1 MATGWQLRIGQE
13 DYGRLHAHLFQ
24 ADRDEHAAV
33 IAAGIVRTARGTRL
47 LTREVFRARDG
58 VDFVPGHRS
67 YRRLVPEFVNA
78 KIRHCRDEGLI
89 YLAAHSHPGTG
100 AVQFSSDDLL
110 SHERGYPALLDISG
124 AEVGALVLSEDHL
137 AGDIWAPDRSRR
149 EIDETVVVGRNI
161 DLLHPGPPPIS
172 VGIDPLHDRA
182 VRWFGER
189 GQDRLS
195 RTRVAV
201 IGAGG
206 VGQQLV
212 GMLARLGV
220 GSIVVIEPE
229 RIEPT
234 NLPRM
239 PEARRLDAMMMLR
252 RLGALE
258 RLADRLSTSKVALAR
273 RVARRAS
280 PEVEFVGIRENVVE
294 PAASR
299 ALVDCDFIFLAA
311 DSHQARQMTNAVAY
325 QFLIPAIQV
334 GTRIEVDAESGEVGE
349 IRGNVRR
356 VLPDLGCLLCN
367 RLISAERLAEEALPA
382 AERRRNRYLDE
393 VPAPSVINFNAL
405 GAAQAVTDFTL
416 MLGGFIEPDAP
427 LGYGLWRPRRRR
439 METVGPLPNLASC
452 VHCGAFPQSRRGRGE
467 GRELPGPQHG

>member
-1 MATGWQLRIGQE
+1 MASGWQLRIGE
-13 DYGRLHAHLFQ
+13 EAYGRLHAHLFPG
-24 ADRDEHAAV
+24 DGDEHAAV
-33 IAAGIVRTARGTRL
+33 IAAGIVRTDRGNRL
-47 LTREVFRARDG
+47 LARDVFLARDG
-58 VDFVPGHRS
+58 VDFVPGRRS

-78 KIRHCRDEGLI
+78 KIRQCRDEGLI
-89 YLAAHSHPGTG
+89 YLAAHSHPGRG
-100 AVQFSSDDLL
+100 PVAFSLDDFG

-124 AEVGALVLSEDHL
+124 RPVGALVLSEDHL
-137 AGDIWAPDRSRR
+137 AGDVWAPDRSRR
-149 EIDETVVVGRNI
+149 EIAQTVVIGRNVE
-161 DLLHPGPPPIS
+161 LLHPGPPPEPA
-172 VGIDPLHDRA
+172 GAGRLHDRA

-206 VGQQLV
+206 VGQQLI

-234 NLPRM
+234 NLPRL
-239 PEARRLDAMMMLR
+239 PEARRLDAMMPLR
-252 RLGALE
+252 RFGALE
-258 RLADRLSTSKVALAR
+258 GIADRLSTSKVALAR
-273 RVARRAS
+273 RVARRAHS
-280 PEVEFVGIRENVVE
+280 DIEFIGIRENVVE
-294 PAASR
+294 PTASR
-299 ALVDCDFIFLAA
+299 SLVDCDFLFLAA
-311 DSHQARQMTNAVAY
+311 DSHQARQMTNVIAY

-334 GTRIEVDAESGEVGE
+334 GTRIEVDSESGKVGE

-367 RLISAERLAEEALPA
+367 RLISAERLQEEALPT
-382 AERRRNRYLDE
+382 AERERNRYIDE
-393 VPAPSVINFNAL
+393 VPAPSVINFNAF

-416 MLGGFIEPDAP
+416 MLGGFIEPGAP

-439 METVGPLPNLASC
+439 FETVLPLPNEAGC
-452 VHCGAFPQSRRGRGE
+452 IHCGSAPQSRRGRGE
-467 GRELPGPQHG
+467 GRELPGPQRT